1 VSFFEV
7 FLLVLLEKNF
17 SERRRKILGG
27 KKYSRER
34 DKKRG
39 KEEKTFLFEVF
50 IFCPLLLIF
59 SLLLCARLRRIHT
72 HAHTQTFT
80 QI

>member
-27 KKYSRER
+27 KNTQRER
-34 DKKRG
+34 ETK
-39 KEEKTFLFEVF
+39 KEEKRRRPSFLR
-50 IFCPLLLIF
+50 F
-59 SLLLCARLRRIHT
+59 SFFALFSSSFPCCARASKKDTHT
-72 HAHTQTFT
+72 HTQTFT

>member
-1 VSFFEV
+1 V

-27 KKYSRER
+27 KKSPRER

>member
-1 VSFFEV
+1 V

-34 DKKRG
+34 ERDKKRG
-39 KEEKTFLFEVF
+39 KEEKTPFLFEVF

-59 SLLLCARLRRIHT
+59 SLLLCARV
-72 HAHTQTFT
+72 
-80 QI
+80 